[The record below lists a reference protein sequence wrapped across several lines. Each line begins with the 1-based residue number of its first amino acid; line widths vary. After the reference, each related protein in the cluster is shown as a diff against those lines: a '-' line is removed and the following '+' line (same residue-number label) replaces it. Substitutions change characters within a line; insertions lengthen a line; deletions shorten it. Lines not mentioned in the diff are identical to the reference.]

1 MKLRT
6 LYLLGISSTLL
17 AACGWLHDGP
27 SGRDVDAAVRR
38 ALDAENHGPLS
49 TLLGQPLPVSAD
61 VTSVTRDG
69 DCKKTADR
77 TYACTVA
84 IAWHNG
90 RSSDGDNGGS
100 GNGDTTTLHV
110 PLSFVQDSD
119 GAWQTSNVDAA
130 LMTSAA
136 KSLID
141 RVGRALHD
149 GPGSAA
155 SAAE

>member
-6 LYLLGISSTLL
+6 LYLLGMSSALL
-17 AACGWLHDGP
+17 AGCGWFHDGP
-27 SGRDVDAAVRR
+27 SERDVDAAVRR
-38 ALDAENHGPLS
+38 ALDAENHGPLN
-49 TLLGQPLPVSAD
+49 TLLGQPMPVSAD
-61 VTSVTRDG
+61 VASIARDG
-69 DCKKTADR
+69 DCTKTADR
-77 TYACTVA
+77 TYTCNVS

-90 RSSDGDNGGS
+90 RSNDGE
-100 GNGDTTTLHV
+100 TTLHV

-119 GAWQTSNVDAA
+119 GAWQTSDVDTA

-141 RVGRALHD
+141 SVGRALHGNGPD
-149 GPGSAA
+149 GAA